1 MQLFHRDLGGAGRP
15 PLVILHGILGSSRNW
30 QTAGDDLS
38 ARYHVCALD
47 LRNHGASPHAEPM
60 TYEALMADV
69 VEWLET
75 HGVGPATVLG
85 HSMGGKVAMLL
96 ACRQPE
102 RVARL
107 VVEDIAPVDYPAA
120 RHRAEFDA
128 MNALD
133 LAALRSRGDAERLLE
148 AGVPDWGLRKFL
160 TTNLDRG
167 ADGGWRWTI
176 NLPVLT
182 QALSALA
189 KNPLQPSDRFA
200 GPAAFIVGGRSGYV
214 QADDWPAIVRHFPAA
229 TREIL
234 PLAGHNPHME
244 VREAFVQSL
253 LSR

>member
-1 MQLFHRDLGGAGRP
+1 MHLFHRDLGGAGRP

-38 ARYHVCALD
+38 ARYHVSALD
-47 LRNHGASPHAEPM
+47 LRNHGASPHGEPM
-60 TYEALMADV
+60 TYEAMMADV
-69 VEWLET
+69 VEWLEAQ
-75 HGVGPATVLG
+75 GVGPATVLG

-107 VVEDIAPVDYPAA
+107 VVEDIAPKAYPAT
-120 RHRAEFDA
+120 RHQAEFDA

-133 LAALRSRGDAERLLE
+133 LATLRSRAEAERALE
-148 AGVPDWGLRKFL
+148 ARVPDWGLRKFL
-160 TTNLDRG
+160 TTNLERG
-167 ADGGWRWTI
+167 DDGRWRWTI

-182 QALSALA
+182 QALSELA
-189 KNPLQPSDRFA
+189 RNPLQPSDQYA
-200 GPAAFIVGGRSGYV
+200 GPATFIVGGKSGYV
-214 QADDWPAIVRHFPAA
+214 QAEDWAAIVRHFPVA

-244 VREAFVQSL
+244 ARAAFVQSL

>member
-1 MQLFHRDLGGAGRP
+1 
-15 PLVILHGILGSSRNW
+15 
-30 QTAGDDLS
+30 
-38 ARYHVCALD
+38 
-47 LRNHGASPHAEPM
+47 M
-60 TYEALMADV
+60 TYEAMMADV

-75 HGVGPATVLG
+75 QGMGPATVLG

-102 RVARL
+102 RVTRL
-107 VVEDIAPVDYPAA
+107 VVGDIAPVDYPAT

-133 LAALRSRGDAERLLE
+133 LAALGSRADAERGLE
-148 AGVPDWGLRKFL
+148 ARVPDWGLRKFL

-167 ADGGWRWTI
+167 EDGRWRWTI

-182 QALSALA
+182 QALAELA

-200 GPAAFIVGGRSGYV
+200 GPANFIAGGKSGYV
-214 QADDWPAIVRHFPAA
+214 RAEDWSTIVRHFPAA

-244 VREAFVQSL
+244 AREAFVQSL

>member
-30 QTAGDDLS
+30 QTAGVDLA

-60 TYEALMADV
+60 TYEAMMADV
-69 VEWLET
+69 VEWLEAQGT
-75 HGVGPATVLG
+75 GPATVLG
-85 HSMGGKVAMLL
+85 HSLGGKVAMLL

-107 VVEDIAPVDYPAA
+107 VVEDIAPVDYSAT

-133 LAALRSRGDAERLLE
+133 LAGLRSRAEAERSLE
-148 AGVPDWGLRKFL
+148 ARVPDWGLRKFL

-167 ADGGWRWTI
+167 QDGRWRWTI
-176 NLPVLT
+176 NLPVLSR
-182 QALSALA
+182 ALAELA

-200 GPAAFIVGGRSGYV
+200 GPAAFIVGGKSAYV
-214 QADDWPAIVRHFPAA
+214 RAEDWPGIVRHFPAA

-244 VREAFVQSL
+244 TRQAFVGL
-253 LSR
+253 V